1 MTGERELILELFF
14 GRPNLQGKRPRI
26 YPSGEG
32 ERAARKALA
41 RLLREGKLELDLAEA
56 LAALIDP
63 DVDLKTQPLRILKFQ
78 FRGRE
83 HPRDFLRDML
93 LVRDVY
99 KLVCEGQK
107 LEDAINEVAERCKL
121 SADTLTAVW
130 KKFWRRFPQ
139 GSPLAGGVARGRL
152 KKNKRSVMVRR

>member
-1 MTGERELILELFF
+1 MGERELILELFF
-14 GRPNLQGKRPRI
+14 GRANLQGKRPRI
-26 YPSGEG
+26 YPSGER

-41 RLLREGKLELDLAEA
+41 RLLREGKLDQDLAEA

-63 DVDLKTQPLRILKFQ
+63 DTDLKTQPLRILKFQ
-78 FRGRE
+78 FRGKE
-83 HPRDFLRDML
+83 HPQDFLRDML

-99 KLVCEGQK
+99 KLVCERQS

-121 SADTLTAVW
+121 SADRLKTIW
-130 KKFWRRFPQ
+130 KEFWHRFPQ

-152 KKNKRSVMVRR
+152 KKNKRTVTHRH